1 MFVHDSFSVSTRSN
15 HQRCSTKKDVLKNFT
30 KFTEK
35 HLCQSLFFN
44 KAAGTPFMNTFYY
57 RIPLVAGCFY
67 SFFIS
72 FDTIWSFHL
81 WLNNSFMDFM
91 AYHSMTVYHSFKN
104 DSSHDL
110 AEFFVSDSSSAISFK
125 RKFLSFQRSFLFHN
139 KTPPWW
145 IKLSPRKIPAQK
157 IPTHVFKYP
166 QPRFLIFCLLMSPLS
181 LLLVKF
187 DNRSLL

>member
-1 MFVHDSFSVSTRSN
+1 
-15 HQRCSTKKDVLKNFT
+15 
-30 KFTEK
+30 
-35 HLCQSLFFN
+35 
-44 KAAGTPFMNTFYY
+44 
-57 RIPLVAGCFY
+57 
-67 SFFIS
+67 
-72 FDTIWSFHL
+72 
-81 WLNNSFMDFM
+81 M

-139 KTPPWW
+139 KTPPW
-145 IKLSPRKIPAQK
+145 KIPAQK